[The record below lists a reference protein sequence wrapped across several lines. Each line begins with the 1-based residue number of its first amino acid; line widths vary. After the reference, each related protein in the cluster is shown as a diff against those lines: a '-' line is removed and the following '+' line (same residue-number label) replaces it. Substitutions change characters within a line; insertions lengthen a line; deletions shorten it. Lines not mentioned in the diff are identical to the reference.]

1 MLSPGL
7 AALGVKVCSLTLVLP
22 WQEAAERTLQQR
34 QAEEQFALLQGSV
47 QEAERMVQD
56 ALGRLEDPTHISCT
70 GSAGEIPSAC

>member
-34 QAEEQFALLQGSV
+34 RAEEQFALLQGSV

-56 ALGRLEDPTHISCT
+56 ALGRLEDPAHISCT